1 MSRRSDCSILAGL
14 SAPSSA
20 TRTLVTR
27 EGPVCILLPFRRTP
41 VLAAPSGVQMRA
53 VWGPC

>member
-41 VLAAPSGVQMRA
+41 VLAAPSGVRMRV